1 MHSKLMD
8 RSNDEL
14 LTHVQTPSGRRFL
27 ESGPSPL
34 QESPSPRTIAA
45 PFARILWSV
54 QIGIVMLA
62 VALGLLFVSGKTV
75 EEARE
80 FFFIFGVWPWRSAA
94 GSRSRPPRRLPV
106 PEAGPLQST
115 GDGPCVT

>member
-1 MHSKLMD
+1 MD
-8 RSNDEL
+8 RFSSNDEL
-14 LTHVQTPSGRRFL
+14 ITHVQTPSGRRFL

-80 FFFIFGVWPWRSAA
+80 FFFIFGCLAMALGGGFTVSAA
-94 GSRSRPPRRLPV
+94 ASYFLSRKLGLFNPP
-106 PEAGPLQST
+106 AT
-115 GDGPCVT
+115 DHA